1 MLCRH
6 EALRTSS
13 DPPYLPASRGPMTKP
28 ITPDLRS
35 RRVPTTARSRW
46 WRQVRVLTVLT
57 ACVFAGAP
65 AAFAVTLTA
74 SRADVAVARA
84 LKQAALRTLHSLR
97 SEDPVVAV
105 KPNCKPRAAGVYRCA
120 YSLSVTFAVH
130 RDSLACT
137 GVIVL
142 AEGSKTIDVKQTAP
156 MRCVKVP
163 ATASPGTLSFT
174 AAERAISGYA
184 EEAGANSG
192 LGNVITAAAIPST
205 CTRVSAHEIRC
216 SYEVDLSDPSGES
229 TFQCIEPPAL
239 AYTKGKSSHVYVAGS
254 FEATDCSA
262 PSLG

>member
-105 KPNCKPRAAGVYRCA
+105 KPNCKPRAAGAYRCA

-130 RDSLACT
+130 RDSLGWTARSSFWRKAPKRSMSSNRRPCAASRFQRQRR
-137 GVIVL
+137 L
-142 AEGSKTIDVKQTAP
+142 A
-156 MRCVKVP
+156 R
-163 ATASPGTLSFT
+163 
-174 AAERAISGYA
+174 
-184 EEAGANSG
+184 
-192 LGNVITAAAIPST
+192 
-205 CTRVSAHEIRC
+205 
-216 SYEVDLSDPSGES
+216 
-229 TFQCIEPPAL
+229 
-239 AYTKGKSSHVYVAGS
+239 
-254 FEATDCSA
+254 
-262 PSLG
+262 